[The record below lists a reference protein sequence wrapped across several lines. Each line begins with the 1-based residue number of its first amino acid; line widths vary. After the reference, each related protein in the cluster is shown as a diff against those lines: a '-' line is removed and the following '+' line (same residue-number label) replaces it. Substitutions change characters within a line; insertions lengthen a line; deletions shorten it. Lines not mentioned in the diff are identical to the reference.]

1 MLSLF
6 CVALNDGNAV
16 RFCVTVHTAAE
27 PPGHAHQV
35 VVVQFVIGTVMESAP
50 PRAEP
55 TSRIAQRAVSIQND
69 AIHAVVAAVQQIRI
83 LCAQLV
89 APHVRQDSSAA
100 SSMLPRRGHLF
111 AVESAKK
118 RS

>member
-6 CVALNDGNAV
+6 CAALKNGNAV
-16 RFCVTVHTAAE
+16 RFCVSVHTAAE

-35 VVVQFVIGTVMESAP
+35 VVVQFVIGIVMEPAP

-55 TSRIAQRAVSIQND
+55 TSRIAQRAVSIQNY

-83 LCAQLV
+83 LCA
-89 APHVRQDSSAA
+89 
-100 SSMLPRRGHLF
+100 
-111 AVESAKK
+111 
-118 RS
+118 